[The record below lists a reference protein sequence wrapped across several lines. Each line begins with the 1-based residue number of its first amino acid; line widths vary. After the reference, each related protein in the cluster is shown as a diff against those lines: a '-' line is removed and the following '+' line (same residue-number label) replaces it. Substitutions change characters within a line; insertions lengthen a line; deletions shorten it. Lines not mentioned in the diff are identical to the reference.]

1 MKAIKTYLKKKNYSN
16 SFQENEI
23 EIVKNLIESKGLNS
37 DPILQIFVEDS
48 KKLFDFDDFKN
59 VIKFLNFELFN
70 SLAP

>member
-23 EIVKNLIESKGLNS
+23 EIVKNLIKSKGLNS